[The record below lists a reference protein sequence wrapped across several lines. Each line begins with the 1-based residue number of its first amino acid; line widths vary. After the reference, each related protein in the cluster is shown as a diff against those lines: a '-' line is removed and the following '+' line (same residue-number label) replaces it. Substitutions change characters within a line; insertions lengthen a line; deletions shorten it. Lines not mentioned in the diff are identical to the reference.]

1 MSVVVTLPQLGESVV
16 EGTIARWLVKEGDRV
31 ELDQPLVEVTTDK
44 VDAEIPA
51 PEAGVIEAIL
61 APEGATVEVGAELA
75 RIATGGAAAVAAKA
89 AAPARSAAPAQPAAA
104 ARPAAPRATPT
115 ARRAAEESGVDLAR
129 VEATGP
135 GGRVRRLDVER
146 AGGGAKSAAPAAAS
160 AKPARAPA
168 RSRDDADAR
177 ARFGHYAIQEGDR
190 VIPMSPLRKLVA
202 EHMVYS
208 KRTSPHV
215 GTVAEVDLGGVAAVR
230 DQHKR
235 AFQAAHGLPLTY
247 LPFVVH
253 ATVRALREFTAL
265 NASVLEDAIVE
276 KRDIHIG
283 VAVETDKGLVVPV
296 LRHADR
302 LSLAGLAAAIEDLS
316 NRARTKK
323 LTADDLKG
331 GTFTVSN
338 PGRQGNLYGFAIINQ
353 PQVGILRMGEIV
365 KRPVV
370 RDLAGE
376 DAIVIRPDDASG
388 ALLRP
393 PRGGRRTR
401 QRLPAPREGAARG
414 SRVRSVSEH
423 FEVDWLGSVR
433 YGEALERQLGALEE
447 RRRGGPDRLLLL
459 EHPPV
464 ITLGRS
470 ARRENL
476 RSEPAAL
483 AARGVELFE
492 VARGGDVTW
501 HGPGQLVGYLIAD
514 LAARGAPDVGAWLR
528 RIEAALI
535 EALGALG
542 LEARAIPGLTGVF
555 LATTERAARRGRSR
569 RSAWGSAAG
578 SAGTASR

>member
-31 ELDQPLVEVTTDK
+31 EQDQPLVEVTTDK

-75 RIATGGAAAVAAKA
+75 RIATGGAAAVAPKA
-89 AAPARSAAPAQPAAA
+89 AAPARSAAPALAQPAAA
-104 ARPAAPRATPT
+104 ARSSGPARATPT
-115 ARRAAEESGVDLAR
+115 AKRAAEESGIDLAR
-129 VEATGP
+129 VEASGP
-135 GGRVRRLDVER
+135 GGRVRRADVER
-146 AGGGAKSAAPAAAS
+146 ASEVTTPRGGATERAKGAPPPAAT

-168 RSRDDADAR
+168 RGRDDADAAAR

-190 VIPMSPLRKLVA
+190 VTPMSPLRKLVA

-253 ATVRALREFTAL
+253 ATVRALREFSAL

-283 VAVETDKGLVVPV
+283 IAVETDKGLVVPV

-338 PGRQGNLYGFAIINQ
+338 PGRHGNLYGFAIINQ

-376 DAIVIRPDDASG
+376 DAIVIRPVMHLALSYDHRAVDG
-388 ALLRP
+388 A
-393 PRGGRRTR
+393 
-401 QRLPAPREGAARG
+401 PANGFLH
-414 SRVRSVSEH
+414 RVKE
-423 FEVDWLGSVR
+423 L
-433 YGEALERQLGALEE
+433 LEE
-447 RRRGGPDRLLLL
+447 A
-459 EHPPV
+459 E
-464 ITLGRS
+464 
-470 ARRENL
+470 
-476 RSEPAAL
+476 
-483 AARGVELFE
+483 F
-492 VARGGDVTW
+492 
-501 HGPGQLVGYLIAD
+501 D
-514 LAARGAPDVGAWLR
+514 L
-528 RIEAALI
+528 
-535 EALGALG
+535 
-542 LEARAIPGLTGVF
+542 
-555 LATTERAARRGRSR
+555 
-569 RSAWGSAAG
+569 
-578 SAGTASR
+578 

>member
-31 ELDQPLVEVTTDK
+31 ERDQPLVEVTTDK

-75 RIATGGAAAVAAKA
+75 RIATGEAAAAAPRAPEPALPAARPAQPAPA
-89 AAPARSAAPAQPAAA
+89 AAPAAPSV
-104 ARPAAPRATPT
+104 RATPA
-115 ARRAAEESGVDLAR
+115 ARRAAEETGVDLAR
-129 VEATGP
+129 IAATGP
-135 GGRVRRLDVER
+135 GGRVRRADVER
-146 AGGGAKSAAPAAAS
+146 AGEAARARAAAPAAAS
-160 AKPARAPA
+160 ARPARA
-168 RSRDDADAR
+168 REDADAAAR

-230 DQHKR
+230 NQQKR
-235 AFQAAHGLPLTY
+235 AFLEAHGLPLTF

-253 ATVRALREFTAL
+253 ATVRALREFPAL

-283 VAVETDKGLVVPV
+283 IAVETEKGLVVPV

-302 LSLAGLAAAIEDLS
+302 LSLAGLASAIEDLS

-338 PGRQGNLYGFAIINQ
+338 PGREGNLYGFAIINQ

-370 RDLAGE
+370 RQIDGQ
-376 DAIVIRPDDASG
+376 DAIVIRPIMYLALSYDHRAVDG
-388 ALLRP
+388 A
-393 PRGGRRTR
+393 
-401 QRLPAPREGAARG
+401 PANGFLH
-414 SRVRSVSEH
+414 RVKE
-423 FEVDWLGSVR
+423 L
-433 YGEALERQLGALEE
+433 LEE
-447 RRRGGPDRLLLL
+447 A
-459 EHPPV
+459 E
-464 ITLGRS
+464 
-470 ARRENL
+470 
-476 RSEPAAL
+476 
-483 AARGVELFE
+483 F
-492 VARGGDVTW
+492 
-501 HGPGQLVGYLIAD
+501 D
-514 LAARGAPDVGAWLR
+514 L
-528 RIEAALI
+528 
-535 EALGALG
+535 
-542 LEARAIPGLTGVF
+542 
-555 LATTERAARRGRSR
+555 
-569 RSAWGSAAG
+569 
-578 SAGTASR
+578 